1 MNVRLRLSILGLLLA
16 ACFSTAVAQQKVGYV
31 NSQELLAAIP
41 AVQKANSDIE
51 ALRTQLTKKGEG
63 MVEDLRV
70 KYQDIQTKESRGE
83 LSPVQLEEE
92 AKKIQEDEA
101 KIKQF
106 EADMQ
111 KQLGDRQTELL
122 QPVMDSVN
130 TAINEVAE
138 AEGFQMIF
146 DASLGVILYADD
158 ATNITAKVKA
168 KLGIE

>member
-1 MNVRLRLSILGLLLA
+1 MNVRLRLSILALLVA
-16 ACFSTAVAQQKVGYV
+16 ACFGTMSAQQKVGYV

-92 AKKIQEDEA
+92 AKKIQEEEA

-106 EADMQ
+106 EVDMQ
-111 KQLGDRQTELL
+111 QQLTDKQTELL
-122 QPVMDSVN
+122 QPVMDNVN
-130 TAINEVAE
+130 NAINEVAE

-158 ATNITAKVKA
+158 ATNITDKVKA
-168 KLGIE
+168 KLGM